1 MSQDPQGSL
10 RRHVRLRG
18 RGSFLPIVLCLCLA
32 GVMSSAW
39 AQADLSTQQ
48 FQRQQEREREL
59 RRQQER
65 APDVRLPAQPGAA
78 AEAVPAQ
85 ESPCFAVHRVVL
97 DGPGSA
103 RFDWLLDLPE
113 ANPGGRCLGVQ
124 GINAVMSVLQNAI
137 VARGYVTTRILA
149 QPQDI
154 ASGELRLTIV
164 PGKIRAIRFADNA
177 DPRAT
182 QWNALPT
189 SPGDL
194 LNLRDIEQGLENL
207 KRVPTAEADI
217 QIAPSEGKDAAPGDS
232 DLIISYQQGIPIRL
246 TLSVD
251 DSGTKATGKYQGSA
265 TVSLDNWLTLN
276 DLFYI
281 SFSHD
286 LGGGDPGAR
295 GSQSQVVHYS
305 LPLGYWALSFTN
317 SSNRYHQAVAGI
329 NQTYLYSGQSETNEL
344 KLSRLVYRDAVRKT
358 TLSVKGFVRSSS
370 NYVDDTEVQ
379 VQRRRVAGWEM
390 GLAHRE
396 FIGEGTLDLALA
408 YKRGT
413 GAFDAMAAPEEAF
426 GEGTSRFRLMTADL
440 NLNAPFALPMPW
452 GQQAMRYTLGAR
464 AQWNRTPLTP
474 QDKFSLGGRY
484 TVRGLDGENN
494 LLAERGWYVRNELA
508 AALGASKQEI
518 YAGLDYGE
526 VGGPSTELLVG
537 RRLAGAVLGLRGALG
552 RTNYEVFAGVPISQP
567 DRFKTS
573 PLTAGMSLMWSF

>member
-1 MSQDPQGSL
+1 
-10 RRHVRLRG
+10 
-18 RGSFLPIVLCLCLA
+18 
-32 GVMSSAW
+32 MSSAW
-39 AQADLSTQQ
+39 AQADLSAQE
-48 FQRQQEREREL
+48 FQRQQEREREM

-65 APDVRLPAQPGAA
+65 SPDVRLPAQPNAA
-78 AEAVPAQ
+78 AEAIPAQ
-85 ESPCFAVHRVVL
+85 ESPCFPVHRVVL

-103 RFDWLLDLPE
+103 RFDWVLNLPQ
-113 ANPGGRCLGVQ
+113 AQPGGRCLGVQ
-124 GINAVMSVLQNAI
+124 GINAVMSALQDAI
-137 VARGYVTTRILA
+137 VARGYVTTRVLA

-182 QWNALPT
+182 QWNALPA
-189 SPGDL
+189 SSGDL

-232 DLIISYQQGIPIRL
+232 DLVISYRQGIPIRL
-246 TLSVD
+246 TLTAD

-286 LGGGDPGAR
+286 LGGGDPGVR
-295 GSQSQVVHYS
+295 GSKSQVVHYS
-305 LPLGYWALSFTN
+305 LPLGYWTLSFTN

-329 NQTYLYSGQSETNEL
+329 NQTYLYSGQSESNEL
-344 KLSRLVYRDAVRKT
+344 KLSRLIYRDAVRKT
-358 TLSVKGFVRSSS
+358 TVSFKGFLRASS

-396 FIGEGTLDLALA
+396 FIGEATLDLALA

-413 GAFDAMAAPEEAF
+413 GAFDAMAAPEETF
-426 GEGTSRFRLMTADL
+426 GEGTSRFRLITSDL
-440 NLNAPFALPMPW
+440 NLSAPFALPMPW
-452 GQQAMRYTLGAR
+452 GKQAMRYTLGAR
-464 AQWNRTPLTP
+464 AQHHAHQLWQARLHQRDRQHPQRRYNRTASRPGHEHRR
-474 QDKFSLGGRY
+474 QQRCI
-484 TVRGLDGENN
+484 
-494 LLAERGWYVRNELA
+494 ERR
-508 AALGASKQEI
+508 
-518 YAGLDYGE
+518 D
-526 VGGPSTELLVG
+526 
-537 RRLAGAVLGLRGALG
+537 LAGGGQQHHSR
-552 RTNYEVFAGVPISQP
+552 RRQ
-567 DRFKTS
+567 
-573 PLTAGMSLMWSF
+573 